1 MRVEVSIM
9 PKAKRDG
16 WSASGFGERLRVL
29 REARGMSQA
38 QLADDA
44 GVNVFTISKTER
56 GLQEPAWPLVLALAA
71 ALGVEVGAFVANGA
85 APQEARPRGRP
96 RKAAGG
102 SQNEQSAGASTPKS
116 SMQNEPA
123 RGKRGGRKGKG
134 VR

>member
-16 WSASGFGERLRVL
+16 WPASGFGERLRVL
-29 REARGMSQA
+29 REAKGLSQA

-56 GLQEPAWPLVLALAA
+56 GLQEPAWPLVLALAG
-71 ALGVEVGAFVANGA
+71 ALGVEVGAFVVNGA

-96 RKAAGG
+96 RKAAAVA
-102 SQNEQSAGASTPKS
+102 QDERSAGASTPGGES
-116 SMQNEPA
+116 SDTKKTA
-123 RGKRGGRKGKG
+123 RAQGRKRKG
-134 VR
+134 T